1 MIKATHFKI
10 HELVPPETFDK
21 FGEKAWSFID
31 PNLIILIDALRN
43 EFGGAT
49 INNYYWGGKR
59 TASGLRIPAS
69 AEYSVYS
76 QHSHGRAAD
85 MIFQNVT
92 ANDIRKAMIA
102 TPQKWLSL
110 VDSITLE
117 DEVTWLHVDVRNG
130 DNCIRL
136 FKP

>member
-1 MIKATHFKI
+1 MIKAKHFKI
-10 HELVPPETFDK
+10 HELVPSETFQK
-21 FGEKAWSFID
+21 YGEKAWMFLD
-31 PNLIILIDALRN
+31 PNLIILIDALRD

-49 INNYYWGGKR
+49 INNYYWGGNR
-59 TASGLRIPAS
+59 TASGLRIPTS

-85 MIFQNVT
+85 MLFSNISTSDV
-92 ANDIRKAMIA
+92 RKAIIA

-110 VDSITLE
+110 VDSITIE
-117 DEVTWLHVDVRNG
+117 DDVSWLHVDVRNG
-130 DNCIRL
+130 DNCIKL